1 MINFKKGLAALA
13 VGLAVSALASPSY
26 AQDGGVKIS
35 SKRAQALRECSV
47 LEERYPE
54 YLWGNMGRYQY
65 GACMAEHG
73 EPE

>member
-1 MINFKKGLAALA
+1 VINLKKGLAALA
-13 VGLAVSALASPSY
+13 VALAVTVVGSPSY
-26 AQDGGVKIS
+26 AHDGGVKIS
-35 SKRAQALRECSV
+35 PKRARAIHECSV

-54 YLWGNMGRYQY
+54 YLWGNLGRYQY